1 MEMLVAYVQ
10 TQAQIHKR
18 LQISFQGGFEFK
30 AHNAILKVYLA
41 TKEN

>member
-1 MEMLVAYVQ
+1 MERLVAYVQ
-10 TQAQIHKR
+10 THAQTHKR
-18 LQISFQGGFEFK
+18 LQISFQEGFEFK

>member
-1 MEMLVAYVQ
+1 MEIPVAYIQ
-10 TQAQIHKR
+10 THAQTHKR

-30 AHNAILKVYLA
+30 ACNAILKVYLA